1 MSDPRSD
8 TRTGMSDPQS
18 EDAVERR
25 IVDLE
30 ERYVH
35 QERLLE
41 ELNAVV
47 VQQSKEIERLRLD
60 LRRLGDRALR
70 GEDEVPNEPPPHY

>member
-1 MSDPRSD
+1 MSSPPD
-8 TRTGMSDPQS
+8 
-18 EDAVERR
+18 DATERR

-30 ERYVH
+30 VRYVH

-41 ELNAVV
+41 ELSEVV
-47 VQQSKEIERLRLD
+47 ASQAKEIERLRLD
-60 LRRLGDRALR
+60 VRRLGDRALR